1 MKLSNVALLALLGHS
16 SAKVLGVAP
25 EDQAKYQPDANN
37 NWACLNHPDIVI
49 SFDQINDDICDCPDN
64 SDEPGTAA
72 CPGNS
77 FYCEN
82 KGHIPGRL
90 PSSRVND
97 GVCDYEVCCDGSDE
111 WLLSEKGLVPK
122 CENKCKEINAKYVK
136 EQKRLKSIKEAG
148 LKIKNHLVEKA
159 KKLTTQL
166 GQELQKNEE
175 QLKAIEIKVA
185 EDEKKLA
192 ALLASSSTG
201 IEEAIPEEIAKI
213 QNDLKE
219 LEVKYSAAFDAI
231 NKYVANIAIYKQLLE
246 TMKAEYNPNFNDPA
260 VKAAIRS
267 FEEITANEGETID
280 EKSRTQLASGKL
292 KFSDVI
298 SNLGEYRPQSTP
310 QSTGTLSSYIDS
322 KLRLAKLWL
331 IDNGLLADSSF
342 DSYQSSSSVDNAE
355 VTLLQ
360 NIVNKK
366 KTELNKLKTDINQ
379 LRSDLA
385 SSNYGRHDILR
396 SLKDTCISNNLGE
409 YTYEFCFN
417 GQASQRDRNGQSTNL
432 GKFDNIK
439 YPDNSDSVILNFEHG
454 AKCWSGPIRR
464 ASVELVCDDHDEIL
478 LVSEP
483 ERCEYFF
490 KVSSPIA
497 CAEDK
502 IVDDEVVRDEL

>member
-1 MKLSNVALLALLGHS
+1 M
-16 SAKVLGVAP
+16 
-25 EDQAKYQPDANN
+25 
-37 NWACLNHPDIVI
+37 
-49 SFDQINDDICDCPDN
+49 
-64 SDEPGTAA
+64 
-72 CPGNS
+72 
-77 FYCEN
+77 
-82 KGHIPGRL
+82 
-90 PSSRVND
+90 
-97 GVCDYEVCCDGSDE
+97 
-111 WLLSEKGLVPK
+111 
-122 CENKCKEINAKYVK
+122 
-136 EQKRLKSIKEAG
+136 IKEAG